1 MTVNKQ
7 DEALTRKAIKFF
19 EELVWL
25 LDAQKGLKLKDVPK
39 ILRDAMVSPSSA
51 GRVAAEY
58 TSPNPNIHFLI
69 GVLPRLFQDEKLFP
83 TNALIA
89 SFATDVLSI
98 PVSRFEKRSKYE
110 LIGLIVCE
118 TDKLSDEKLAALV
131 KALATLTGNEEKMK
145 TIRDAEKTTDFSWN
159 EAIQSLG
166 IIGTAEE

>member
-1 MTVNKQ
+1 VNKQ
-7 DEALTRKAIKFF
+7 DEVLTRKAIKFF

-25 LDAQKGLKLKDVPK
+25 LEAQKGLKLKDVPK
-39 ILRDAMVSPSSA
+39 LLRDSMGPPTSA

-89 SFATDVLSI
+89 SFAKEVLSI

-118 TDKLSDEKLAALV
+118 TDKLSDEKLAQLV
-131 KALATLTGNEEKMK
+131 KALASLTGNEEKMK
-145 TIRDAEKTTDFSWN
+145 RMREAEKTNEFSWN

-166 IIGTAEE
+166 MSGGAED

>member
-1 MTVNKQ
+1 MVNKQ
-7 DEALTRKAIKFF
+7 DEILARKAITFI

-25 LDAQKGLKLKDVPK
+25 LDAQRGLKLKDVPRV
-39 ILRDAMVSPSSA
+39 LRQALVDPSSA

-83 TNALIA
+83 NNALIA
-89 SFATDVLSI
+89 KFATEVLEI

-110 LIGLIVCE
+110 LIGLIACE
-118 TDKLSDEKLAALV
+118 TDKLSDQKLAHLV
-131 KALATLTGNEEKMK
+131 RALASLTGNEEKM
-145 TIRDAEKTTDFSWN
+145 RRMQEAEKTNEFSWN

-166 IIGTAEE
+166 GNTEQED

>member
-1 MTVNKQ
+1 VNKQ
-7 DEALTRKAIKFF
+7 DEMLAHKGIKFF

-25 LDAQKGLKLKDVPK
+25 LEAQRGLKLKEIPK
-39 ILRDAMVSPSSA
+39 VLREAIAHPSTA
-51 GRVAAEY
+51 DRVAGEY

-83 TNALIA
+83 NNSLIA
-89 SFATDVLSI
+89 KFATEVLSI

-118 TDKLSDEKLAALV
+118 TDKLSDEKLAKLV
-131 KALATLTGNEEKMK
+131 KALASLTGNEEKMK
-145 TIRDAEKTTDFSWN
+145 KMREAEKTTEFSWN

-166 IIGTAEE
+166 IADTVED